1 MRCVRSIVA
10 ALSSEHRAVMAAAL
24 QPAAPLLLPA
34 LHALL
39 PSLLGSPAGGGQ
51 PPAPA
56 PLSRRARHRRVFRR
70 ALETGAHLAAF
81 CSINTGSAFATSLP
95 RCPPCESSVVG
106 AHTSSPPLPPQV
118 PLPAVRE
125 LLALLLALLPH
136 LSSSSAAKLPSLA
149 SRRLALPRKA
159 SLHSEMGVNS
169 SPSSY
174 AELLSLALTNAVA
187 AIAAAAAA
195 AAAAAGTT
203 PSSSSVGGGAA
214 SAGAAAAA
222 GADGVMCV
230 SLRLL
235 LLLADP
241 PSPSRAP
248 PTLPLGRVASL
259 CGCTPKRTRA

>member
-1 MRCVRSIVA
+1 M
-10 ALSSEHRAVMAAAL
+10 HT
-24 QPAAPLLLPA
+24 
-34 LHALL
+34 
-39 PSLLGSPAGGGQ
+39 
-51 PPAPA
+51 
-56 PLSRRARHRRVFRR
+56 RV
-70 ALETGAHLAAF
+70 
-81 CSINTGSAFATSLP
+81 P
-95 RCPPCESSVVG
+95 
-106 AHTSSPPLPPQV
+106 PPLPPQV

-195 AAAAAGTT
+195 AGTT